1 MQIRGKDIE
10 TIILQL
16 LHPGVLLDDLLLG
29 EPALQLAQLFRVCP
43 IPKPLDFRFPNSG
56 FLGLHPDRGSN
67 LFEDTR
73 LLREGALDNC
83 MSRFYLLQESRRN
96 PHAP

>member
-1 MQIRGKDIE
+1 MQLRGKDIF

-29 EPALQLAQLFRVCP
+29 EPALQQAQLFIVRSL
-43 IPKPLDFRFPNSG
+43 PKPLDFRFPNP
-56 FLGLHPDRGSN
+56 GLLCFDPERGSN
-67 LFEDTR
+67 PFEDAR
-73 LLREGALDNC
+73 LFRKGALDNC
-83 MSRFYLLQESRRN
+83 MPRLYLLQESRRN